1 MVFSKAETAPPA
13 RGSFQEYQHVN
24 QRMIT
29 AIGESTTYIK
39 TNQEKDKE
47 KEKVKARIERV
58 DQQIKDHKEFLKERS
73 IQVK

>member
-13 RGSFQEYQHVN
+13 RGSFQEYQHIN

-29 AIGESTTYIK
+29 AIGESTTYINSK
-39 TNQEKDKE
+39 QDKE
-47 KEKVKARIERV
+47 KEKVKSLIERV

-73 IQVK
+73 GQVK